1 MGNMKDDIERLAQ
14 VWDKALAK
22 GIFDDVSP
30 KKSPS
35 GDREMNFFGQM
46 PTVYDTEIKDSDMA
60 QWSDMLNTHSI
71 SEDRDVVITEE
82 SAPSK
87 GKVKKHSKKMANTN
101 NPVYPDS
108 RGVDTKVPD
117 PNNDFAGGDNLR
129 KLSDLKKKLHGLKV
143 DLTRTEIL
151 EKMGGKNADAKVAKI
166 EKSIDRL
173 SSEID
178 ELSDMLNGSII
189 DNK

>member
-1 MGNMKDDIERLAQ
+1 MGNMKDDLERLTQ
-14 VWDKALAK
+14 TWEKALAQ

-30 KKSPS
+30 KQAPS
-35 GDREMNFFGQM
+35 GDKEMNFFGQM
-46 PTVYDTEIKDSDMA
+46 PTVYDTEIRDSDMA
-60 QWSDMLNTHSI
+60 QWSDMLKTHSI
-71 SEDRDVVITEE
+71 SEDREVVLTEE

-87 GKVKKHSKKMANTN
+87 GKVKKHTRKLANTN

-129 KLSDLKKKLHGLKV
+129 KLADLKKKLHAMKV
-143 DLTRTEIL
+143 DLTRTEVL
-151 EKMGGKNADAKVAKI
+151 DKMDGKDSEAKIAKI
-166 EKSIDRL
+166 EKSIEKL